1 MQDHVIIYFNESK
14 TLALKLQKALSWPA
28 VKVTPK
34 KYSFG
39 EFTLE
44 VNQEVKAKN
53 AYIVTKATRETSKH
67 LLEIFLVADI
77 LTKHGVKEI
86 KLIAPYLPFS
96 RQDRRINVN
105 RSVASEV
112 IATLLEK
119 AGINEIITFDLH
131 NERILDF
138 YNLRVTHLS
147 MLDAFVTHFKH
158 LNLSDIAIVAP
169 DYGRFRA
176 ANYVKERFPNASLIQ
191 ISKERL
197 PSGEVVVTD
206 IAGDAQGRTAII
218 IEDII
223 DTGNTLISA
232 IKKLYEQGVKKCY
245 VAATHGI
252 FSGDALT
259 KLTALNVDGIVISNT
274 VLTVKESAKLKII
287 DITPELVNGLKRAQ
301 T

>member
-1 MQDHVIIYFNESK
+1 MQDNVIIYFNESK
-14 TLALKLQKALSWPA
+14 ALALKLSQRLRWPA

-44 VNQEVKAKN
+44 INEEVQAEN
-53 AYIVTKATRETSKH
+53 AYIVTKATRDTNKH

-77 LTKHGVKEI
+77 LTKHGVKKI

-96 RQDRRINVN
+96 RQDKRINVK

-131 NERILDF
+131 NDRILAF
-138 YNLRVTHLS
+138 YNFKVTHLS
-147 MLDAFVTHFKH
+147 MLDHFISYFK
-158 LNLSDIAIVAP
+158 NLDLKNIAIVAP

-191 ISKERL
+191 ITKERL
-197 PSGEVVVTD
+197 PSGEVVVTN
-206 IAGDAQGRTAII
+206 ILGEARGKTAII

-232 IKKLYEQGVKKCY
+232 IKKLYELGVEKCY

-252 FSGDALT
+252 FSRDAFS
-259 KLTALNVDGIVISNT
+259 KLSALNIDGIVISNT
-274 VLTVKESAKLKII
+274 VLTIKETPKLKVL
-287 DITPELVNGLKRAQ
+287 DISEELVSALKGRIN
-301 T
+301 